1 VLVTCEPPGSRT
13 FWNGVFSELSIRPC
27 VTHDYAFGG
36 VTLNRVHHRTGTRFI
51 SLMNLDL
58 IDKELTIRDGGT
70 VLSGGQIIL
79 PGKRAK
85 MLPTNVSLGGLHIQ
99 WSSAEVTE
107 VNAAGVS
114 FRQSPGVERPS
125 FTGAVRVAKGGKVV
139 RKDSASTLIEIEPG
153 FRSVVLSPG

>member
-1 VLVTCEPPGSRT
+1 
-13 FWNGVFSELSIRPC
+13 
-27 VTHDYAFGG
+27 
-36 VTLNRVHHRTGTRFI
+36 
-51 SLMNLDL
+51 MNLDL